1 MSPELITLIGIFI
14 AMVGL
19 FINLSNKIDSN
30 NKMLTNKIDDVN
42 KELTNKIDN
51 VNKDLTNFK
60 IEIKDE
66 LTNFKIE
73 IKDELTNF
81 KVEVNNRLS
90 KIESK
95 LDIYDERYNATKEQ
109 IIATNQRIDK
119 IELVSQDVLYK
130 LADMPVS
137 TTNGVPNDAQN
148 IEEPQLELEEA

>member
-30 NKMLTNKIDDVN
+30 SKHLSNKIDSN
-42 KELTNKIDN
+42 SKE
-51 VNKDLTNFK
+51 LTNFK
-60 IEIKDE
+60 IEMKDE

-73 IKDELTNF
+73 VNNRF
-81 KVEVNNRLS
+81 GEVNNRLS

-95 LDIYDERYNATKEQ
+95 LDIYDERYNSTKEQ

-130 LADMPVS
+130 LADIPAS
-137 TTNGVPNDAQN
+137 TNGVSNEIN
-148 IEEPQLELEEA
+148 IEEPQSELEEA